1 MNFLIT
7 FALVMPLFLLAGEKV
22 KFNTQIKSILSNKCI
37 ACHGPDEENREAG
50 LRLDTFDG
58 ATEDLG
64 GYAALIAGDAE
75 DSEMIFRMG
84 LDADDEE
91 IMPPKGKGD
100 PLTEE
105 EIELFSRWI
114 NQGGEY
120 DKHWSYKKP
129 VRPTAP
135 TGMHPVDHFVQQR
148 LKEEG
153 LKPSNPADKGTII
166 RRVFL
171 DLIGLPPTP
180 VEVDAFVQNENPN
193 AYDQLIDDLLAR
205 PAFGE
210 HWARMWLDLA
220 RYADSAGYA
229 DDVPRTIWA
238 YRDYVIGAFNE
249 NVPFDQF
256 TIDQLAGDLLPN
268 PTDDQLIATAF
279 HRNTQTNNEG
289 GTNDEE
295 FRNVAVVDR
304 VNTTFATWMGTTMA
318 CAQCHTHKYDP
329 ITHEEYFQV
338 FDILNQTEDSDKKD
352 ERPVYS
358 IYSDHQKK
366 RQSDLKKKISELER
380 SLKPSSENELLLA
393 ELKKWEVEQKQ
404 TKWNALVPSKG
415 TAQSGADLNISVDG
429 SIFVSGAKKAL
440 EEYEL
445 SAVSSL
451 DKITAVR
458 IDLLKD
464 ARLPH
469 NGPSRIHNMVLNELI
484 LNSFGDVAEKGSA
497 KPGRFVRLELPGK
510 HKILHIAE
518 V

>member
-1 MNFLIT
+1 MRIYGI
-7 FALVMPLFLLAGEKV
+7 FAIVTTSIVIAEEKV
-22 KFNTQIKSILSNKCI
+22 DFNTQIKSILSNKCI
-37 ACHGPDEENREAG
+37 ACHGPDEEHREAG

-64 GYAALIAGDAE
+64 GYAALIPGDAD

-84 LDADDEE
+84 LDSDDEE

-105 EIELFSRWI
+105 EIELFSKWI

-129 VRPTAP
+129 VRPAAP
-135 TGMHPVDHFVQQR
+135 TGMHPVDHFVQER
-148 LKEEG
+148 LKQEG
-153 LKPSNPADKGTII
+153 LKPSNPADKRTII

-180 VEVDAFVQNENPN
+180 AEVDAFVQNQDPN

-238 YRDYVIGAFNE
+238 YRDYVIRALNE

-366 RQSDLKKKISELER
+366 RQSDLKNKISELER
-380 SLKPSSENELLLA
+380 SLKPSTENELLLA
-393 ELKKWEVEQKQ
+393 ELKKWEIEQKQ
-404 TKWNALVPSKG
+404 TKWDALVPTKG
-415 TAQSGADLNISVDG
+415 AAQSGADLNISEDG
-429 SIFVSGAKKAL
+429 TVFISGAKKPL

-445 SAVSSL
+445 SA
-451 DKITAVR
+451 
-458 IDLLKD
+458 
-464 ARLPH
+464 
-469 NGPSRIHNMVLNELI
+469 
-484 LNSFGDVAEKGSA
+484 SF
-497 KPGRFVRLELPGK
+497 
-510 HKILHIAE
+510 IAGQNHCR
-518 V
+518 